1 MRVYAFDDDL
11 GDLSPLTDLRPSF
24 EVRTGA
30 MTALE
35 RLTAVVGGDRL
46 VELLVPDRLAATTAE
61 THGHPVNDRPRGTEA
76 VLLVNGRWVLPDRAL
91 LSLGPGQALVEEE
104 SSGIMAACVPASG
117 IDAVLAGDATGLE
130 PRVVEGRQLL
140 SKPWHVRAVRD
151 EAIRRD
157 LGHLTGLPDGPFGAT
172 IDPSARVHA
181 SAVLDT
187 DQGHIV
193 IAAGATVRPGAII
206 IGPAYVGPGSTV
218 LDNAVIRGPTAIGP
232 MCRVGGEVAGTIFQG
247 YANKAHH
254 GFLGD
259 SWVGAWVNL
268 GAGTV
273 NSNLLNTYGE
283 IVAQAPGG
291 HSESTG
297 EQFLG
302 AVIGDHVKTA
312 INTRIMAGAIVGT
325 GTMWAA
331 TAPITGCVSAFTWA
345 TDADTQQ
352 FRLNKFIETAR
363 AMMVRRNV
371 EPSRAYVQRVE
382 ELHASSP
389 AQ

>member
-1 MRVYAFDDDL
+1 MRVYAFDDGLD
-11 GDLSPLTDLRPSF
+11 DLSPLTDLRPSF

-35 RLTAVVGGDRL
+35 RLTGVVGADRL
-46 VELLVPDRLAATTAE
+46 AGLLVPDRLAATTAE
-61 THGHPVNDRPRGTEA
+61 THEHPVNLRPGGTEA
-76 VLLVNGRWVLPDRAL
+76 VLLVNGRWALPDRAL
-91 LSLGPGQALVEEE
+91 LSLQPGAALVEKE
-104 SSGIMAACVPASG
+104 SSGIMAVCVPASG
-117 IDAVLAGDATGLE
+117 IDAVLAQDATGLQ
-130 PRVVEGRQLL
+130 PRVVEERQLL
-140 SKPWHVRAVRD
+140 SRPWHVRAVRD

-157 LGHLTGLPDGPFGAT
+157 LGHLTGLPDGPFCAK
-172 IDPSARVHA
+172 IDPGARVHA
-181 SAVLDT
+181 SAVLET
-187 DQGHIV
+187 DKGHIV

-206 IGPAYVGPGSTV
+206 IGPTYVGPGSTV
-218 LDNAVIRGPTAIGP
+218 VDNAVVRGHTAIGP
-232 MCRVGGEVAGTIFQG
+232 VCRVGGEISGVIFQG

-259 SWVGAWVNL
+259 SWVGEWVNL

-291 HSESTG
+291 HNEPTG

-312 INTRIMAGAIVGT
+312 INTRIMAAAIIGT

-331 TAPITGCVSAFTWA
+331 GALVGGCVPAFTWA
-345 TDADTQQ
+345 TDAGTQR
-352 FRLNKFIETAR
+352 FRLDKFIQTAR
-363 AMMVRRNV
+363 AMMARRHV
-371 EPSRAYVQRVE
+371 EPSEAYVQCVKG
-382 ELHASSP
+382 LHASS
-389 AQ
+389 ASM